1 MAGEIQTTAV
11 LDQLL
16 PDLHSDSYANLTFWT
31 QAQLINFMDEA
42 AKQLSRNTM
51 LFVERDTSKTTANA
65 TGTYAL
71 PSRHNT
77 TLHVSYGATP
87 LRPSTTIEMESRD
100 QGYTTTPG
108 TPDHWYEDDMNV
120 ASIALAPVPTS
131 ASPLPMICSM
141 YPPDLDTGQVNTL
154 LQAPAPVAIHLAFY
168 VLARAYGKES
178 ESEESDVSQ
187 HAAAKV
193 ALLEQVFAHLW
204 GEA

>member
-71 PSRHNT
+71 PSRHNA
-77 TLHVSYGATP
+77 TLHVSYGSTP
-87 LRPSTTIEMESRD
+87 LRPGTTIEMEARD
-100 QGYTTTPG
+100 PAWQTTPG

-120 ASIALAPVPTS
+120 TSIALAPVPTS

-154 LQAPAPVAIHLAFY
+154 LQAPAPVAIYLSYY
-168 VLARAYGKES
+168 VLARCYGKES

-204 GEA
+204 GEG